1 MKDGDALSKATVE
14 AMRWTR
20 SVGGYVAQVSYGTAG
35 TKTGESHLI
44 LRVPVGKVQDAI
56 QKLSSLGTL
65 QSQHV
70 SVTDLQ
76 DQVNAQTKRIIVLSR
91 RIQAIVKR
99 LQAGGL
105 SVDQEAQLRAELAAD
120 RAELGAVTQAK
131 SATVRQGRLSR
142 IQLELTTHRSSV
154 VAPPA
159 KPGRF
164 GQALHNA
171 GRCSPPRPRSS
182 STR

>member
-1 MKDGDALSKATVE
+1 MRVKDGDALSKATVE

-35 TKTGESHLI
+35 AKTGESHLI

-56 QKLSSLGTL
+56 QKLSGLGTL
-65 QSQHV
+65 QSQNV

-99 LQAGGL
+99 L
-105 SVDQEAQLRAELAAD
+105 RPAA
-120 RAELGAVTQAK
+120 
-131 SATVRQGRLSR
+131 SASTRR
-142 IQLELTTHRSSV
+142 RSCGPS
-154 VAPPA
+154 
-159 KPGRF
+159 
-164 GQALHNA
+164 
-171 GRCSPPRPRSS
+171 SPPTAPGSAP
-182 STR
+182 